1 MHNRR
6 ARPTLRVLQEDL
18 TSGWDSPL
26 PLRLLADGDLAGLH
40 PLSELPHPIIAK
52 AVESFGA
59 EPANDNF
66 VGPIATSTRLRL
78 LEIKNSQW
86 RGGVWEDPDT
96 GVRWLLVAGLAKG
109 GHEDRDDFYKR
120 VGRENE
126 TGDPSGWLPADD
138 DVRLLKQET
147 AARLRTEWELT
158 VQRSVLDALRKVAN
172 GGRSRF
178 HVAHPVPGK
187 DELAQVDV
195 SVEQVR
201 EDSYEADE
209 VFVEI
214 HPASRY
220 AGSALLWQLTVRV
233 LISLNPPEQGWDR
246 FGDTF
251 SNIAEPGA
259 WPRRIVELTALV
271 DAGDLAVSQ
280 PGSATHYTHREHLAG
295 RTIDGEAVRALAA
308 STSSPRRITMGSR
321 PVPYVRNASPN
332 SRSRQPA
339 SNSSGL
345 RPQSRMDVCYRGRY
359 NMRDTRYSLSG
370 GIVKG
375 GVILFRGTGAA
386 ACRYLESDRSR
397 ADDYYLEDGAT
408 LVVNTPKSLS
418 VAAALHPDVS
428 ATLDAAQG
436 DAVAEIRRF
445 LAQHSVTRVGP
456 RGRQEVVPVERLQT
470 VAVVHKT
477 SRAGDPHR
485 HVHFQIGTRVWAAGK
500 WRGLD
505 TAALFK
511 QQGAIRALGTA
522 VLAAH
527 PGLADALDAH
537 GLTLDPVTG
546 EVIELEPYN
555 ALMSKRGAQ
564 VERNLAAAEAAWEE
578 AHPGQEPGPVVHA
591 RMVAEA

>member
-1 MHNRR
+1 M
-6 ARPTLRVLQEDL
+6 
-18 TSGWDSPL
+18 
-26 PLRLLADGDLAGLH
+26 
-40 PLSELPHPIIAK
+40 
-52 AVESFGA
+52 
-59 EPANDNF
+59 
-66 VGPIATSTRLRL
+66 
-78 LEIKNSQW
+78 
-86 RGGVWEDPDT
+86 
-96 GVRWLLVAGLAKG
+96 
-109 GHEDRDDFYKR
+109 
-120 VGRENE
+120 
-126 TGDPSGWLPADD
+126 
-138 DVRLLKQET
+138 
-147 AARLRTEWELT
+147 
-158 VQRSVLDALRKVAN
+158 
-172 GGRSRF
+172 
-178 HVAHPVPGK
+178 
-187 DELAQVDV
+187 
-195 SVEQVR
+195 
-201 EDSYEADE
+201 
-209 VFVEI
+209 
-214 HPASRY
+214 
-220 AGSALLWQLTVRV
+220 
-233 LISLNPPEQGWDR
+233 
-246 FGDTF
+246 
-251 SNIAEPGA
+251 
-259 WPRRIVELTALV
+259 
-271 DAGDLAVSQ
+271 
-280 PGSATHYTHREHLAG
+280 
-295 RTIDGEAVRALAA
+295 
-308 STSSPRRITMGSR
+308 
-321 PVPYVRNASPN
+321 
-332 SRSRQPA
+332 
-339 SNSSGL
+339 
-345 RPQSRMDVCYRGRY
+345 
-359 NMRDTRYSLSG
+359 
-370 GIVKG
+370 KG

-522 VLAAH
+522 VLAEH

>member
-1 MHNRR
+1 
-6 ARPTLRVLQEDL
+6 
-18 TSGWDSPL
+18 
-26 PLRLLADGDLAGLH
+26 
-40 PLSELPHPIIAK
+40 
-52 AVESFGA
+52 
-59 EPANDNF
+59 
-66 VGPIATSTRLRL
+66 
-78 LEIKNSQW
+78 
-86 RGGVWEDPDT
+86 
-96 GVRWLLVAGLAKG
+96 
-109 GHEDRDDFYKR
+109 
-120 VGRENE
+120 
-126 TGDPSGWLPADD
+126 
-138 DVRLLKQET
+138 
-147 AARLRTEWELT
+147 
-158 VQRSVLDALRKVAN
+158 
-172 GGRSRF
+172 
-178 HVAHPVPGK
+178 
-187 DELAQVDV
+187 
-195 SVEQVR
+195 
-201 EDSYEADE
+201 
-209 VFVEI
+209 
-214 HPASRY
+214 
-220 AGSALLWQLTVRV
+220 
-233 LISLNPPEQGWDR
+233 
-246 FGDTF
+246 
-251 SNIAEPGA
+251 
-259 WPRRIVELTALV
+259 
-271 DAGDLAVSQ
+271 
-280 PGSATHYTHREHLAG
+280 
-295 RTIDGEAVRALAA
+295 
-308 STSSPRRITMGSR
+308 
-321 PVPYVRNASPN
+321 
-332 SRSRQPA
+332 
-339 SNSSGL
+339 
-345 RPQSRMDVCYRGRY
+345 
-359 NMRDTRYSLSG
+359 MRDTRYSLSG